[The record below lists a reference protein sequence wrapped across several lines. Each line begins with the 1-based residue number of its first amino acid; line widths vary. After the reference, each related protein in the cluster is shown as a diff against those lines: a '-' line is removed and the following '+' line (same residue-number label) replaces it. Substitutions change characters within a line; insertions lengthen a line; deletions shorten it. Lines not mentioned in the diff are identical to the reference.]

1 MKEKMLSLVDAMRCA
16 EQKIRECRAQR
27 ESLMAKVAEL
37 NEAISY
43 QEGALGRS
51 TQELDL
57 LLTRIEAQGDI
68 GKAKIQGTSE
78 A

>member
-16 EQKIRECRAQR
+16 EQKIRECKAQR
-27 ESLMAKVAEL
+27 EPLMAKVAEL

-43 QEGALGRS
+43 QEAVLNRNDQDLDVALRS
-51 TQELDL
+51 ATQ
-57 LLTRIEAQGDI
+57 I
-68 GKAKIQGTSE
+68 GGNLKPETA